1 RNFELNIELRYWGR
15 DHVFKFS
22 RSMLKQL
29 KSNAVHEGTPH
40 TAKFGVRKGAPGSY
54 IIKYKC
60 TLTNTIGSVLR
71 NRGWQEVSRED
82 ECEFY
87 WCEPMAM
94 KELFDHGL
102 PNCLMKVCHF
112 RNHHE
117 LTRKNLM
124 VKNLKRFKKKY
135 EKDYGKLEAQK
146 IEFIPTTFELPVTEL
161 FNRIDMIFVISLL
174 SVQKIMIQDKRCF
187 ELYGYD
193 ILIDNELKPWLLE
206 INASP
211 SLTASSKEDYIL
223 KCSLLDDM
231 LDVVDLE
238 GRLVGDEKRVGDFDL
253 VWDDGPVS
261 PTNRTTAGWIAE
273 AMAVLK
279 PSPNDN
285 TTGSSGSG
293 PFVLRPGGFPKL
305 NSYLGCISSKPDSIK
320 TRQKRSSAESKPTL
334 VAQT

>member
-1 RNFELNIELRYWGR
+1 
-15 DHVFKFS
+15 
-22 RSMLKQL
+22 
-29 KSNAVHEGTPH
+29 
-40 TAKFGVRKGAPGSY
+40 
-54 IIKYKC
+54 
-60 TLTNTIGSVLR
+60 
-71 NRGWQEVSRED
+71 
-82 ECEFY
+82 
-87 WCEPMAM
+87 
-94 KELFDHGL
+94 
-102 PNCLMKVCHF
+102 
-112 RNHHE
+112 
-117 LTRKNLM
+117 
-124 VKNLKRFKKKY
+124 
-135 EKDYGKLEAQK
+135 
-146 IEFIPTTFELPVTEL
+146 
-161 FNRIDMIFVISLL
+161 MIFVISLL

-223 KCSLLDDM
+223 KCNLLDDM

-279 PSPNDN
+279 PSSNDN
-285 TTGSSGSG
+285 TVGSSGSV

-334 VAQT
+334 